1 MKNYRSRE
9 EHSLSCRWA
18 GLNNLLDLFKE
29 TLIQK
34 PVSLV
39 KDQHLNALQAE
50 AGSVLDV
57 IDKTETNINYVMIFF
72 FSFCLPPG
80 FDPRISWAASQS
92 ADRYAMPLPYVMIFN
107 SFYIIEL

>member
-1 MKNYRSRE
+1 M
-9 EHSLSCRWA
+9 
-18 GLNNLLDLFKE
+18 NNLLDLFKE

-57 IDKTETNINYVMIFF
+57 IDKTERNINYVMRFF
-72 FSFCLPPG
+72 FVSLRDSIPG
-80 FDPRISWAASQS
+80 PLERLARAQT
-92 ADRYAMPLPYVMIFN
+92 AMLCRSPML
-107 SFYIIEL
+107 